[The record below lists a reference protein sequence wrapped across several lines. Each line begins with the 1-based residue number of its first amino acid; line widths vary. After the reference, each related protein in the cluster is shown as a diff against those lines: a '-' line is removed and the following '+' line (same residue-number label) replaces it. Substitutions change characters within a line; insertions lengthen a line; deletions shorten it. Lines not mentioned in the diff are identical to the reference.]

1 MLCNTQHQ
9 KATQH
14 TRNNSETGE
23 AGSSLP
29 VEGSLASCSSIS
41 KKASARLMMPSLT
54 ALYSLKLSFTIRDSE
69 SCDADRDG
77 FGVEAGGNRL
87 VETKK

>member
-1 MLCNTQHQ
+1 
-9 KATQH
+9 
-14 TRNNSETGE
+14 
-23 AGSSLP
+23 
-29 VEGSLASCSSIS
+29 
-41 KKASARLMMPSLT
+41 MPSLT